1 MENFKIWLS
10 ENLSWFGFVLMCL
23 TGSIVAHIKAYE
35 AANSIWTIRQHY
47 WGLIR
52 RMIYGAM
59 AGMMVYALHLEYNWS
74 GPLSFVATGISS
86 IFASDFFDFLWIT
99 AKAYVRKR
107 LGLDAETGS
116 K

>member
-1 MENFKIWLS
+1 MDNFRAWLT
-10 ENLSWFGFVLMCL
+10 ENLSWLGFVLMCL
-23 TGSIVAHIKAYE
+23 MGSVVAHIKAFE
-35 AANSIWTIRQHY
+35 AANVEWTFKQHY

-59 AGMMVYALHLEYNWS
+59 AGMIVYALHLEYNWS

-99 AKAYVRKR
+99 AKAAVRKR
-107 LGLDAETGS
+107 LGLVDKG
-116 K
+116 